1 MFPSVILV
9 FGAGHPRVTHPSAA
23 DGLRRDLIARLACIK
38 RAASVHPEPR
48 SNSPFDS
55 FPNSFEFWVF
65 FVLLALCCSA
75 SCYYS
80 AVKVLAPV
88 FPTVK
93 PMFRALSALLIGPGN
108 LLKPLLRSLATIYCP
123 EVALSIPYAL
133 PVSSLSRTF
142 VRP

>member
-1 MFPSVILV
+1 VLLTRLPLMVSEETSSLDLHALSAPLAFILSHDQTLRLIRFLTHSS
-9 FGAGHPRVTHPSAA
+9 FG
-23 DGLRRDLIARLACIK
+23 
-38 RAASVHPEPR
+38 
-48 SNSPFDS
+48 F
-55 FPNSFEFWVF
+55 F